1 MKAHELQHVADELE
15 YQLADVESRL
25 RDLPPTGG
33 LGWAT
38 LRLDALGHIVKR
50 ASAALRDA
58 ALDIRS

>member
-15 YQLADVESRL
+15 YQLSLTERGL
-25 RDLPPTGG
+25 GDLPPTGG

-38 LRLDALGHIVKR
+38 LRLETLAGVVRR
-50 ASAALRDA
+50 ASAALREA